1 MNGGSTPPGEQQE
14 FTRESMVSEGMNQS
28 VMIHDNLVSM
38 QKSQA
43 VEMEKM
49 LKQAEEHMPSYLA
62 EQI

>member
-1 MNGGSTPPGEQQE
+1 MDRGSTPPGEQQE
-14 FTRESMVSEGMNQS
+14 FSREDMASEGMNES
-28 VMIHDNLVSM
+28 VLIHDNLVTM

-43 VEMEKM
+43 VEMQKM